1 MVGVAQLVERRVV
14 ASVVVGSSPIT
25 HPILNRKGCGHLT
38 VVFFF
43 GLQPSTVTI
52 FRHILSIHAHLSYEY
67 SSFMHI
73 CYLNNLNYYCL

>member
-38 VVFFF
+38 VVFFW
-43 GLQPSTVTI
+43 STAINSHNLSAYSVHSCTFVTFI
-52 FRHILSIHAHLSYEY
+52 I
-67 SSFMHI
+67 
-73 CYLNNLNYYCL
+73 